1 MVSSGGYFPQ
11 GAAVGLSN
19 MGAFTP
25 AALEMVSDR
34 GAFTPA
40 APTVTHL
47 GGAFV
52 SAAPVGRQ
60 GRGVLHTPPLT
71 GRKTRRN
78 VSAFAPVGAPGG
90 RMLLRPTWVHIHD
103 KGVSASAALEM
114 VSDSGAPAPAAAVGK
129 FSARFSLL
137 LAGIYWGF
145 APYSPPSFLPL
156 MEEKKAKEDQGA
168 RGTGQ
173 VGRVRVGVG
182 EGDREVGRVRVG
194 GEKRGRGK
202 GPGTGWGPIPIS
214 CSRRSAA
221 ACRLRVT
228 GGSRWG

>member
-1 MVSSGGYFPQ
+1 MEVAS
-11 GAAVGLSN
+11 
-19 MGAFTP
+19 
-25 AALEMVSDR
+25 
-34 GAFTPA
+34 
-40 APTVTHL
+40 
-47 GGAFV
+47 
-52 SAAPVGRQ
+52 VGRQ

-78 VSAFAPVGAPGG
+78 VPAFALIGALEG

-103 KGVSASAALEM
+103 KSVSAPAAFEM
-114 VSDSGAPAPAAAVGK
+114 VSDRDAFVLAAPVGK

-145 APYSPPSFLPL
+145 ALYPPPSFLPL

-173 VGRVRVGVG
+173 VDRVRVGYG
-182 EGDREVGRVRVG
+182 KRNGKQGRLSVG
-194 GEKRGRGK
+194 GLL
-202 GPGTGWGPIPIS
+202 PTS
-214 CSRRSAA
+214 CFRRSAA